1 MMDITQSQSAPT
13 PQALSIAKLQRV
25 QDFLFHGITQ
35 FFALSVLIA
44 LMGILISLVINA
56 WPALHTFGPAF
67 FVTQEWDIVN
77 GEFGGLIAI

>member
-13 PQALSIAKLQRV
+13 PQALRIAKLQRV

-56 WPALHTFGPAF
+56 WPSLHC
-67 FVTQEWDIVN
+67 
-77 GEFGGLIAI
+77 